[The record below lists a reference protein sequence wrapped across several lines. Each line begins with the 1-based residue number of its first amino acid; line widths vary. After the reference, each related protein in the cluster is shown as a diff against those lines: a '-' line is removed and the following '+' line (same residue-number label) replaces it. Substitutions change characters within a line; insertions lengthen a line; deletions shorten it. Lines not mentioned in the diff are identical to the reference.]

1 MLAVP
6 LSMTGDH
13 VCAGTREG
21 TAPTMVVR
29 TSTQFRRERRV
40 VPSARAFAARALV
53 SADVPPDVVEQLV
66 LAVAEACNNAIL
78 HAEGDEF
85 TVTVIVDGGRALVT
99 VADHGA
105 GFAPPARP
113 SMPGPQATGHRGLA
127 LMQALVDDV
136 DVVSDRAGTTVM
148 LAQSFTPAGGRRRV
162 TVV

>member
-1 MLAVP
+1 
-6 LSMTGDH
+6 
-13 VCAGTREG
+13 
-21 TAPTMVVR
+21 MVVR

-53 SADVPPDVVEQLV
+53 SAAVPPDVVEQLV

-85 TVTVIVDGGRALVT
+85 TVTVIVDGGRALVA

-105 GFAPPARP
+105 GFVPPARP

-148 LAQSFTPAGGRRRV
+148 LAQSFTPAGSRRRV

>member
-1 MLAVP
+1 M
-6 LSMTGDH
+6 
-13 VCAGTREG
+13 
-21 TAPTMVVR
+21 
-29 TSTQFRRERRV
+29 
-40 VPSARAFAARALV
+40 

-85 TVTVIVDGGRALVT
+85 TVTVIVDGARALVA